1 MRMLFAGHQF
11 FGALAD
17 SLGNPATQEGAVIDE
32 ELQQTKVRLTQLVTF
47 KLWQIKAKLNTI
59 WFNHE

>member
-17 SLGNPATQEGAVIDE
+17 SVGEPATQEGAVIE
-32 ELQQTKVRLTQLVTF
+32 EVLQQTKVRLTQLVT
-47 KLWQIKAKLNTI
+47 QEEVGAKPRVEVL
-59 WFNHE
+59 HQ